1 MPMKSPSRIFVATS
15 VLSILSPVVPHDCPA
30 QVSPSVQDKS
40 ATHSLA
46 AREEQPPFDK
56 LELFG
61 FFAAGPMNS
70 YASQVIQ
77 ARGTNFTPDAT
88 FIASFPDPGFQQI
101 LKNLKPR
108 VARTPS
114 PDRDAACELLRKAWE
129 AKQNRQFAVAS
140 EDFQQA
146 LQLAPNSATLHLAY
160 AASLLL
166 SQNYSVAETQARQ
179 SLKLWPGNAEAH
191 GVLALCLTAQKQFEE
206 AESESR
212 ETLRIFPEHHSAM
225 FALGLSLTHE
235 RKYKEAIP
243 FLRDAMPFL
252 PNLPALKK
260 YLGICLLET
269 GETADGID
277 HLSLYVKTAPEDAEG
292 HYYLAV
298 GLRQKGN
305 SEGAHSEFAEALR
318 LQPNIAQYEAAAHPD
333 SNRSAG
339 EAVSRPKLEDGNFSE
354 NVYTNKFFGFTYE
367 FPKGWVPLSSEAA
380 RAVMEIGGAF
390 ISTGDP
396 TEADAKKAAERKGHS
411 LLYVV
416 ESRVGNQPISMKS
429 VMVSAFDLGT
439 VPGLTPESFL
449 KSIGQR
455 FKQTGV
461 PMELIGAPEQI
472 MIGGRSFWKGNFAVQ
487 TTAGTRYGSQFVIVD
502 KGYLLM
508 FSLGSPDLPGLR
520 DIEKSL
526 GTIRFLD
533 SSN

>member
-1 MPMKSPSRIFVATS
+1 MRSPFRVVVATT
-15 VLSILSPVVPHDCPA
+15 VLSILSPVVPHDCLA
-30 QVSPSVQDKS
+30 EVSPSVQDKS
-40 ATHSLA
+40 AEQLA
-46 AREEQPPFDK
+46 VWEEQLPFDR

-61 FFAAGPMNS
+61 FFAAGPMNL

-77 ARGTNFTPDAT
+77 ERGTNFTPDAT
-88 FIASFPDPGFQQI
+88 FIASFPYPGFQQI
-101 LKNLKPR
+101 LKNTKPR

-114 PDRDAACELLRKAWE
+114 PNREAAFELLRKAWD
-129 AKQNRQFAVAS
+129 AKQNRQFTVAS
-140 EDFQQA
+140 GDFQQA

-166 SQNYSVAETQARQ
+166 SQNYTAAEAQARQ

-191 GVLALCLTAQKQFEE
+191 GVLALCLTAQKQFAE

-212 ETLRIFPEHHSAM
+212 EALRIFPEHHSAM
-225 FALGLSLTHE
+225 FTLGLALTHE
-235 RKYKEAIP
+235 QKYKEAISY
-243 FLRDAMPFL
+243 LRAAMPFL

-260 YLGICLLET
+260 HLGICLVET
-269 GETADGID
+269 GENVDGIEQ
-277 HLSLYVKTAPEDAEG
+277 LSLYVKAAPEDAEG
-292 HYYLAV
+292 HYYLGV

-305 SEGAHSEFAEALR
+305 TDGAYSQFAEALR
-318 LQPNIAQYEAAAHPD
+318 LQPNNAQYEAAVHPD

-339 EAVSRPKLEDGNFSE
+339 NTISGPKLEDGNVSE

-367 FPKGWVPLSSEAA
+367 FPKGWVLLSSEAA
-380 RAVMEIGGAF
+380 RAAMEIGGAL

-396 TEADAKKAAERKGHS
+396 TEADVRRAAERKGHS

-429 VMVSAFDLGT
+429 VMVNALNLGT

-449 KSIGQR
+449 KSVGQR

-461 PMELIGAPEQI
+461 PMELNAAPEQI
-472 MIGGRSFWKGNFAVQ
+472 MIGGRSFWKGNFAIQ
-487 TTAGTRYGSQFVIVD
+487 TTAGIRYGSQFVTMD

-508 FSLGSPDLPGLR
+508 FFLGSPDLQGLR
-520 DIEKSL
+520 NMEKSL
-526 GTIRFLD
+526 ETIRFLD
-533 SSN
+533 SSD